1 MLRLRLIIE
10 VLNHLGV
17 NEVDIG
23 YTRGVL
29 DVVPLLT
36 FRWISAIHLSSNRA
50 AFKFHDV
57 LRQSASFITEDV
69 VDHAKLFVQV
79 RRLDHSS
86 HVLGVIIDVYVPH
99 DELSLREVDH
109 FEGDEE

>member
-10 VLNHLGV
+10 VLNHFGI

-23 YTRGVL
+23 HTRGVL
-29 DVVPLLT
+29 NVVPLLT

-50 AFKFHDV
+50 TFEFHDV
-57 LRQSASFITEDV
+57 LRQSASLITEDV

-79 RRLDHSS
+79 R
-86 HVLGVIIDVYVPH
+86 
-99 DELSLREVDH
+99 
-109 FEGDEE
+109 